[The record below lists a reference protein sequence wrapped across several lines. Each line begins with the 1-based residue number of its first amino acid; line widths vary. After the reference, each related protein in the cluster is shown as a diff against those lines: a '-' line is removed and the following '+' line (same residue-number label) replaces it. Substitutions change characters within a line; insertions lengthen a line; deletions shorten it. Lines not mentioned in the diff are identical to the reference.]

1 VKRFRVDYL
10 LPCYMTVTAGDAE
23 EAGIMAPMDAEAVK
37 VTYVGEDV
45 EDFGLDEGSGPD
57 GEYGNWLA

>member
-45 EDFGLDEGSGPD
+45 EDFGLDD
-57 GEYGNWLA
+57 GRERDEEYGAWLG